1 MISIEALVKSYGEH
15 RAIDGVDLTIEK
27 GEIFAL
33 LGPNGAG
40 KTTIV
45 EILEGYRECDSGKV
59 MVLGEDPAAKGSAGA
74 TLRGRIG
81 IVLQDSSDSQ
91 DLTVKETLQHF
102 AKYYTAPRNVDELIS
117 LVNLEE
123 KSHAKIRTLS
133 GGQRRRLDVALGII
147 GQPEI
152 LFLDEP
158 TTGFDPRARRDF
170 WDLILTLKSN
180 GTTILLTTHYL
191 DEAEALADRVGVIVA
206 GKIIEISTPASLGGR
221 MSALTTVSWQ
231 SLEGKIESVETDEPT
246 EIVREL
252 IKKFNGEIPGLSIMR
267 PSLEDIYLK
276 MIGEK

>member
-102 AKYYTAPRNVDELIS
+102 AKYYNAPRNVDELIS

-170 WDLILTLKSN
+170 WDLILALKSN

-231 SLEGKIESVETDEPT
+231 SLDGQIESVETDKPT
-246 EIVREL
+246 ENLREL
-252 IKKFNGEIPGLSIMR
+252 IKKFDGEIPGLSIVR

>member
-1 MISIEALVKSYGEH
+1 VISIEALVKSYGEH

-102 AKYYTAPRNVDELIS
+102 AKYYNAPRNVDELIS

-170 WDLILTLKSN
+170 WDLILALKSN

-231 SLEGKIESVETDEPT
+231 SLDGQIESVETDKPT
-246 EIVREL
+246 EILREL
-252 IKKFNGEIPGLSIMR
+252 IKKFDGEIPGLSIVR